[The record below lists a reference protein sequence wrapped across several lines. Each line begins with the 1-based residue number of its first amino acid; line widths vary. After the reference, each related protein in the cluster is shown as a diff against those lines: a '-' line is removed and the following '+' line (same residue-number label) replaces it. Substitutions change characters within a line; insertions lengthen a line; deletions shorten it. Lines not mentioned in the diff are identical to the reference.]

1 MSKSITAESAKIESV
16 TSENCISE
24 STVNSGPLYLAS
36 SSPRR
41 RELLALLGCSFDIVR
56 PDIEEIRQPE
66 ETAQSYVQRLSVEKA
81 LAGVAMLATDATVIG
96 ADTIVVCGETVLEKP
111 IDLAHAR
118 QILGQLSGKKHQVM
132 TAVTVANKTRHLS
145 RVVITD
151 VWFRPLSDDEIVRYW
166 ETGEPCDKAGAYG
179 IQGIGGRFVSRIEGS
194 YHAVVGLPLLETEQ
208 LLREFYQFN
217 KGRS

>member
-1 MSKSITAESAKIESV
+1 MSGHCM
-16 TSENCISE
+16 NHQ
-24 STVNSGPLYLAS
+24 PLYLAS

-41 RELLALLGCSFDIVR
+41 RELLGLLGYSFAIVK
-56 PDIEEIRQPE
+56 PDIEEVRQPE
-66 ETAQSYVQRLSVEKA
+66 EKAQDYVLRLSVEKA
-81 LAGVAMLATDATVIG
+81 QAGVELLQACTQGQEDNAADATVIG
-96 ADTIVVCGETVLEKP
+96 ADTIVVCDEHVLEKP
-111 IDLAHAR
+111 EDLAHAR
-118 QILGQLSGKKHQVM
+118 QILSKLSGSKHQVM
-132 TAVTVANKTRHLS
+132 TAVTVANKKHHLS

-151 VWFRPLSDDEIVRYW
+151 VWFKPLSDEEITRYW

-208 LLREFYQFN
+208 LLLEFKEYN